1 MNQTFLNFFFFFL
14 FLCLNHRAHAFH
26 LPLWLR
32 SSSSSAIFFIEDMLT
47 CHRESIGV
55 NVIINDGWIPFSWVS
70 FELHVGY
77 LSQCH
82 GLPWHLNR
90 SKPAPDWWLFFFFF
104 FTKTSHNDCFE
115 KGLLLFCDC
124 HNINDSFGL
133 NLPKQLWLFQ
143 TLSFI
148 RMIYYSC
155 SPFDRWFSLSSTSNV
170 KMTADTFDLVS
181 QGIYFLYCSDSH
193 LTLDISRG

>member
-1 MNQTFLNFFFFFL
+1 MQRQLTATHYQSKLTKNNQTLYRQIFWLTELFFFFRSKFCEPDIFLFFLFFL

-90 SKPAPDWWLFFFFF
+90 SKPASDWWLFFFFF
-104 FTKTSHNDCFE
+104 
-115 KGLLLFCDC
+115 LQRQA
-124 HNINDSFGL
+124 I
-133 NLPKQLWLFQ
+133 
-143 TLSFI
+143 
-148 RMIYYSC
+148 
-155 SPFDRWFSLSSTSNV
+155 
-170 KMTADTFDLVS
+170 MTAFKKA
-181 QGIYFLYCSDSH
+181 YCCFVIV
-193 LTLDISRG
+193 TT